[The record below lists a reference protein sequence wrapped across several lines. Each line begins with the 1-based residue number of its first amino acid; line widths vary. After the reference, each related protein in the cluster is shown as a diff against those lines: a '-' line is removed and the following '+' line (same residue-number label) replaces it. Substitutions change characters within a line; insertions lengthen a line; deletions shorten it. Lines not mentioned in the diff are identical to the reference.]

1 MALKSLISI
10 VLAGAALTVGA
21 QAAFAMSDA
30 SDRATQ
36 SQVGLYPDAIERAVN
51 AKLAAQSTVNRYS
64 DAVDRAV
71 VGPDFWNYDSRTG
84 KKTSNASPDVVPSD
98 LAHLFAPPR
107 SQVRLVGHIDR
118 YELDLPNG
126 PVAEPTTSSGREIEW
141 PQVGIGFG
149 IGMVLL
155 LGLILAARFTRG
167 RPFAHG

>member
-36 SQVGLYPDAIERAVN
+36 SQVGLYPDAIDRAVN
-51 AKLAAQSTVNRYS
+51 ATLASQSTVNRYP

-71 VGPDFWNYDSRTG
+71 VGRDFWNYDSRTG
-84 KKTSNASPDVVPSD
+84 KKTSNASPGVASSD
-98 LAHLFAPPR
+98 LANLFAPPR

-118 YELDLPNG
+118 YELDLPTGN
-126 PVAEPTTSSGREIEW
+126 VAASTSGSGREIEW
-141 PQVGIGFG
+141 PQLGIGFG
-149 IGMVLL
+149 VGLL
-155 LGLILAARFTRG
+155 LALGLFLAVRMTRI
-167 RPFAHG
+167 RPLAH

>member
-36 SQVGLYPDAIERAVN
+36 SQIGLYPDAIDRAVN
-51 AKLAAQSTVNRYS
+51 AKLAAQSNVSRYS

-71 VGPDFWNYDSRTG
+71 ANRVQSGG
-84 KKTSNASPDVVPSD
+84 
-98 LAHLFAPPR
+98 LL
-107 SQVRLVGHIDR
+107 GHSDR
-118 YELDLPNG
+118 YELDLPNV
-126 PVAEPTTSSGREIEW
+126 PVAAPTTSSGREIEW

-149 IGMVLL
+149 IGMLFL
-155 LGLILAARFTRG
+155 LGLILAVRFTRS

>member
-36 SQVGLYPDAIERAVN
+36 SQIGLYPDAIERAVN
-51 AKLAAQSTVNRYS
+51 AKLAAQSTVNRYP

-71 VGPDFWNYDSRTG
+71 ANRVQSGG
-84 KKTSNASPDVVPSD
+84 
-98 LAHLFAPPR
+98 LL
-107 SQVRLVGHIDR
+107 GHADR
-118 YELDLPNG
+118 YELDLPNV
-126 PVAEPTTSSGREIEW
+126 PVAAPTTSSGREIEW

-149 IGMVLL
+149 IGMLFL
-155 LGLILAARFTRG
+155 LGLILAVRFTRS

>member
-51 AKLAAQSTVNRYS
+51 AKLAAQSTVNRYPDVIDRAVNAKLAAQSTGNRHS

-71 VGPDFWNYDSRTG
+71 VNRVQSGALS
-84 KKTSNASPDVVPSD
+84 
-98 LAHLFAPPR
+98 
-107 SQVRLVGHIDR
+107 GHIDR

-126 PVAEPTTSSGREIEW
+126 PVAAATTGSGREIEW

-149 IGMVLL
+149 IGMLLL
-155 LGLILAARFTRG
+155 LGLILAVRFTRS